1 MLFISFFR
9 DQSNGRLPH
18 VINPLGQTCLW
29 ALAILLIKF
38 FKPLGEKMS
47 DALAEDPLWYI
58 AFLGQPNSCLHSI

>member
-38 FKPLGEKMS
+38 FKSLGEEVS
-47 DALAEDPLWYI
+47 DALA
-58 AFLGQPNSCLHSI
+58 